1 MSPRLYLFLFL
12 VADTLPHDY
21 ILIRNSGFLP
31 NCRGQG
37 GLPREEGL
45 TYRWV
50 DHVGVPIDYVCID
63 QCFILF
69 VITLF
74 VVVIYRDSVPFLSL
88 SLSLL
93 FPATPSCSPR
103 LALKVPYL
111 IHNLEVWSRF
121 HILIPW

>member
-1 MSPRLYLFLFL
+1 M
-12 VADTLPHDY
+12 AHTLPHDFT
-21 ILIRNSGFLP
+21 LIRNSDFLP
-31 NCRGQG
+31 NYRGQRG
-37 GLPREEGL
+37 VPREEGL

-50 DHVGVPIDYVCID
+50 NHVGVQIDYVCTNR
-63 QCFILF
+63 CFSLF
-69 VITLF
+69 VIMLF
-74 VVVIYRDSVPFLSL
+74 VVVTYRDSVPLLSL

-103 LALKVPYL
+103 PALKVPYL